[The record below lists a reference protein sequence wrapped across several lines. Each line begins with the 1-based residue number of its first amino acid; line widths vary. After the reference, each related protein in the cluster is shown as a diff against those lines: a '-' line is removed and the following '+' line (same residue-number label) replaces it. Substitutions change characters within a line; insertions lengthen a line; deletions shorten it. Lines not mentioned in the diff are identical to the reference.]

1 MEQSVS
7 MSEMVSQTV
16 DETQNSMTA
25 EETQGTILGEIN
37 KAFNMKNVKPNE
49 YSPLSLAFI
58 GDSIFD
64 VVIKTIIVEHANCQ
78 VSKLQKRTS
87 EIVKAVS
94 QARIADALKE
104 DLTQEEADILR
115 RGRNAKPYTKAK
127 NASYGEYCKAT
138 GLEALCGYLYLKGET
153 ERLIELVKLGLEKTE
168 LMP

>member
-1 MEQSVS
+1 MKNSKLFKNRWLILVAIT
-7 MSEMVSQTV
+7 MVFASCYRIGKIYSPKTV
-16 DETQNSMTA
+16 D
-25 EETQGTILGEIN
+25 
-37 KAFNMKNVKPNE
+37 PNT
-49 YSPLSLAFI
+49 YSPLNLAYI
-58 GDSIFD
+58 GDSVFD
-64 VVIKTIIVEHANCQ
+64 VVVKTVMVERGNCP
-78 VSKLQKRTS
+78 VNKLHKRTS
-87 EIVKAVS
+87 EFVKAVS